1 MKSIFQKPFVLFVLI
16 GFSALLAVT
25 LVKNR
30 STPEHAGT
38 EMPSKQVKVITAKKM
53 PFRAK
58 VTAYGNVEP
67 AILLK
72 GMAEVSGKIR
82 YLHPDLKQ
90 GSSIPEDTVVVRIDP
105 DDYKVALKEKQAD
118 LATNRSSLI
127 QLQAEEKS
135 TKQSFLIAQKN
146 LDVAKKELVR
156 IQELFEKKL
165 VSRSAVDAEKQKV
178 LQIEQEV
185 EEIRGQLNTFASRKA
200 SVSAQIDRTK
210 EQVKGQRTTLGRTEI
225 KLPFNARIGQVS
237 IEKNEFVAVG
247 SSMFEALDVNGVEI
261 NAQLPIRHMRA
272 LVSHLEGTDV
282 NGQLLLNPREVLKS
296 LGLSARVRLVGGM
309 PYANWEAR
317 VLRISESIDPAR
329 RTLGIVV
336 GVDNPY
342 EKVIP
347 GKRPPLLKGMYTAIE
362 LFAPAREALVIP
374 RKAVHEG
381 RVYVSN
387 KNNRLEIKS
396 VDIQFQQGNYVVIN
410 NGIQEGEKIIVNDLI
425 PIIEGMPLRPTPAEE
440 SIDKGATF
448 DKENVLP

>member
-1 MKSIFQKPFVLFVLI
+1 
-16 GFSALLAVT
+16 
-25 LVKNR
+25 
-30 STPEHAGT
+30 
-38 EMPSKQVKVITAKKM
+38 
-53 PFRAK
+53 
-58 VTAYGNVEP
+58 
-67 AILLK
+67 
-72 GMAEVSGKIR
+72 
-82 YLHPDLKQ
+82 
-90 GSSIPEDTVVVRIDP
+90 
-105 DDYKVALKEKQAD
+105 
-118 LATNRSSLI
+118 
-127 QLQAEEKS
+127 
-135 TKQSFLIAQKN
+135 
-146 LDVAKKELVR
+146 
-156 IQELFEKKL
+156 
-165 VSRSAVDAEKQKV
+165 
-178 LQIEQEV
+178 
-185 EEIRGQLNTFASRKA
+185 
-200 SVSAQIDRTK
+200 
-210 EQVKGQRTTLGRTEI
+210 
-225 KLPFNARIGQVS
+225 
-237 IEKNEFVAVG
+237 
-247 SSMFEALDVNGVEI
+247 MFEALDVNGVEI

-272 LVSHLEGTDV
+272 LVSHLEGTDL

-381 RVYVSN
+381 CVYVSN
-387 KNNRLEIKS
+387 KKNRLEIKS
-396 VDIQFQQGNYVVIN
+396 VDIQFQQGNYVVIK

-440 SIDKGATF
+440 YIDKGATF